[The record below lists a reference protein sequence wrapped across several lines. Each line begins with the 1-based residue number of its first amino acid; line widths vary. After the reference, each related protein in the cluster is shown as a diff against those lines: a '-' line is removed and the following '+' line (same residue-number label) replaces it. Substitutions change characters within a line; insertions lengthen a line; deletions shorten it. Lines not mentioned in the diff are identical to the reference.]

1 MIDLQKKKALLL
13 GAGGDVMDG
22 VTEALR
28 AAGAA
33 VVDGCA
39 AVTAGDQPGIRA
51 QIADLGAFD
60 IVVIQPAWRQ
70 FRSFLESTPEDWDAA
85 LALNFERPTYM
96 AQEAARQM
104 VENGRGGRIIFLLA
118 VQSLM
123 PFSGAV
129 VLGTTLTMISTL
141 AKMAAVDL
149 ALYGITVNVVAAG
162 WLESADFHLLDAATR
177 EHICAGVPLARTGSA
192 SDAGRVV
199 AFLASDLAGYIT
211 GTILPVD
218 GGYTL
223 TRSDGKSMLEA

>member
-22 VTEALR
+22 VAEALR
-28 AAGAA
+28 AAGAS
-33 VVDGCA
+33 VVDGCV

-51 QIADLGAFD
+51 QITELGTFD
-60 IVVIQPAWRQ
+60 IAVIQPAWRQ
-70 FRSFLESTPEDWDAA
+70 LKSFLESTPTDWDTA

-96 AQEAARQM
+96 AQAVARQL
-104 VENGRGGRIIFLLA
+104 VENGRSGRIIFLLA
-118 VQSLM
+118 LQSLM

-129 VLGTTLTMISTL
+129 ALGTTLTMISTL

-149 ALYGITVNVVAAG
+149 APHGITVNIVAAG
-162 WLESADFHLLDAATR
+162 WLESADFHLLDAATQ
-177 EHICAGVPLARTGSA
+177 EHIRAGVPLARTGSA
-192 SDAGRVV
+192 SDAGNAA

-211 GTILPVD
+211 GIILPVE

-223 TRSDGKSMLEA
+223 TRSSGKSMLEA